1 MIPFRYTALFLVLIL
16 LHCVT
21 IAQEKDSTRVK
32 EPFNFG
38 ATVTLTTKGISSIP
52 NLTLGKPAAIVYL
65 SMGRAIKFEP
75 ELRWGLNGK
84 PWMFIFWFR
93 YDLVNRDH
101 FFVKLR
107 VNPTVLF
114 NTITVTTNNVTS
126 DIMKASRTLTL
137 DLAPNLLLTKKFSI
151 GPYWMYSYGVEK
163 NAIKNT
169 NLIGLRANLTNVK
182 LSDQYAFRFTSMAYF
197 LKMDA
202 DHGYYFNSTL
212 ALSKKNCPFS
222 ASVLINKVIQT
233 EVPVGEDFLW
243 NVSLIYTFNKL
254 YRTIEGK

>member
-1 MIPFRYTALFLVLIL
+1 MTQSRRLTLLFALIMFPFITFAI
-16 LHCVT
+16 
-21 IAQEKDSTRVK
+21 EKDSTKV
-32 EPFNFG
+32 PFNFG
-38 ATVTLTTKGISSIP
+38 TTVTVTTKGISSIP
-52 NLTLGKPAAIVYL
+52 NLTLGKPAAIIYM
-65 SMGRAIKFEP
+65 SMGRSIKFEP

-93 YDLVNRDH
+93 YDLLSNDH
-101 FFVKLR
+101 FFIKLR

-114 NTITVTTNNVTS
+114 NTVTVTTNNETS
-126 DIMKASRTLTL
+126 EIMKASRTLTL
-137 DLAPNLLLTKKFSI
+137 DLAPNWLVSKKFSI

-169 NLIGLRANLTNVK
+169 NLLGLRANLVNIK

-197 LKMDA
+197 LKMDEN
-202 DHGYYFNSTL
+202 HGYYFNATMAL
-212 ALSKKNCPFS
+212 AKKNCPFS

-254 YRTIEGK
+254 YRTIGGK